1 MLFVKYYKITHDSHD
16 CGNKNMHST
25 AAASLLAFLK
35 YSHTL
40 LSICFL
46 FYAILSKVFLYPQ
59 IITICCYCRCS
70 SITQNIVKPQL
81 WSTWI
86 FIVVMG
92 GDSLPKLW
100 YNCWHKLLFCFWC
113 HMPLYSYMQ
122 TAILLHSNISCIY
135 SQIGRLFYVHHFVIY
150 GKSFVDDAILLFAF
164 TYKCR
169 SYTTIDHWDT
179 LYIYGTT
186 WN

>member
-25 AAASLLAFLK
+25 TAASLLAFLK

-46 FYAILSKVFLYPQ
+46 FCAILSKVFLYPQ

-92 GDSLPKLW
+92 EIVCL
-100 YNCWHKLLFCFWC
+100 N
-113 HMPLYSYMQ
+113 
-122 TAILLHSNISCIY
+122 
-135 SQIGRLFYVHHFVIY
+135 
-150 GKSFVDDAILLFAF
+150 
-164 TYKCR
+164 
-169 SYTTIDHWDT
+169 
-179 LYIYGTT
+179 YGTT
-186 WN
+186 ADTSYFFAFDVTCPCIHICKLKSYYTQTYPAFILRSADCFMFITLLYMANHL